1 MSHDVVTCDVDAT
14 FRLHTDSLLQ
24 TTRSTGHAWS
34 SKAGCSAVISCFY
47 NSSDWCISILAVHS
61 VICSPGGPLS
71 HGSPVVAFFDRG
83 HPRFWNFHSTI
94 PVDVVRVR
102 SYMNCLFAPAR
113 VVIRVTINK
122 LYFVPEW
129 LVSSVAGRLWNDGGL
144 STGESNVSIVLL
156 NSVLRS
162 SSSLSDVHLAA
173 STGNPVNYAIWIDR
187 DPYYY
192 PRSVKEAIYIRLHPS
207 NINRDS
213 GLEIPEA
220 WMLTEQSAVKNSTPQ
235 LPCQYLISLWL
246 HSVYWVERR
255 KSVANVTGRRFLCT
269 YSSLVALLKTDP
281 VYHV

>member
-1 MSHDVVTCDVDAT
+1 
-14 FRLHTDSLLQ
+14 
-24 TTRSTGHAWS
+24 
-34 SKAGCSAVISCFY
+34 
-47 NSSDWCISILAVHS
+47 
-61 VICSPGGPLS
+61 
-71 HGSPVVAFFDRG
+71 
-83 HPRFWNFHSTI
+83 
-94 PVDVVRVR
+94 
-102 SYMNCLFAPAR
+102 MNCLFDPAR

-129 LVSSVAGRLWNDGGL
+129 LVSSVAGMLWNDGGL
-144 STGESNVSIVLL
+144 STSESNVSIVLL

-246 HSVYWVERR
+246 LGVYWVERR
-255 KSVANVTGRRFLCT
+255 KSVANVTGGRFLCT